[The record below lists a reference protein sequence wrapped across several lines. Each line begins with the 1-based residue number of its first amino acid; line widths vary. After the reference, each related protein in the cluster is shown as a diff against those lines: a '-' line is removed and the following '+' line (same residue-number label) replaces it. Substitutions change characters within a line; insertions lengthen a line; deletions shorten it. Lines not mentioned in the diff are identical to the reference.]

1 MAERLVPSLH
11 LTVAFSKTPNSLV
24 ASLLALDVTLLTG
37 QTTGAAN
44 YLVSFNDSYFL

>member
-24 ASLLALDVTLLTG
+24 ASLLALDTLLTG